1 MTVGLI
7 YDPIYLKHDTGQH
20 VENAGRLEEVIFHLK
35 QSGLMEQL
43 TLIKPRPA
51 SIEEIAVVHPQS
63 HISRIQE
70 VAKRGGGWLDAD
82 TVMSS
87 DSYEVALY
95 AAGGAITAT
104 EAVINGEVGSAF
116 ALVRPPGHHATPEQA
131 MGFCLFNNL
140 AIAAEYALERH
151 KLERILIVDFDVHHG
166 NGTEAVFYENPRVL
180 YASTHEFPFYPGS
193 GSVAETGSG
202 AGKGTT
208 VNIPLPAGCADSEYL
223 LVFEEIIGPVARRFK
238 PQLIL
243 VSAGYDLHW
252 ADPIALMQVT
262 ITGLARIV
270 GTIKG
275 LADELCDGRLVFS
288 LEGGYNFAALATSI
302 KATMDVLLGNIDIDD
317 PLGKSPRQF
326 NAPSITPLIKQIKET
341 HNLP

>member
-1 MTVGLI
+1 MKVGLI
-7 YDPIYLKHDTGQH
+7 HDPIYLKHDTGQH
-20 VENAGRLEEVIFHLK
+20 VENAGRLEDSILHLK

-43 TLIKPRPA
+43 TLVKPRAA
-51 SIEEIAVVHPQS
+51 SNEEIALVHPRR
-63 HISRIQE
+63 HIARIQE
-70 VAKRGGGWLDAD
+70 VAKMGGGWLDAD

-87 DSYEVALY
+87 DSHQVALY

-131 MGFCLFNNL
+131 MGFCLFNNI
-140 AIAAEYALERH
+140 AIAAEYTMEKHNLERVM
-151 KLERILIVDFDVHHG
+151 IIDFDVHHG
-166 NGTEAVFYENPRVL
+166 NGTQAVFYENPKVL
-180 YASTHEFPFYPGS
+180 YTSTHEFPFYPGT

-208 VNIPLPAGCADSEYL
+208 VNIPLPAGCADTEYS
-223 LVFEEIIGPVARRFK
+223 LVFEQIITPVAKRFK

-252 ADPIALMQVT
+252 ADPIALMQMTV
-262 ITGLARIV
+262 TGLARIV
-270 GTIKG
+270 GIIKG
-275 LADELCDGRLVFS
+275 LADELCEGRLVFS
-288 LEGGYNFAALATSI
+288 LEGGYNLAALATSI
-302 KATMDVLLGNIDIDD
+302 KATMNVLLGNTDIDD

-326 NAPSITPLIKQIKET
+326 NAPSIAPLIKQIKET